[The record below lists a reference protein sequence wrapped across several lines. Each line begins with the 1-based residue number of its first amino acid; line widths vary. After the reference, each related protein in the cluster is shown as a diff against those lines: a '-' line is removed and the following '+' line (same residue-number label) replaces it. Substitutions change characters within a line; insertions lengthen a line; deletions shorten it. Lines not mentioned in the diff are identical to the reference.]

1 MPTLDPYNY
10 VPHPNDRGVDI
21 SLSPSDQAHLPHTN
35 GSRISGVVT
44 FDAEA
49 LSKYDDCSLHFLGEN
64 HTIFTQTTSTSSQTY
79 HTHAKLFDFVQPLAG
94 SSSSWPFTFEFPW
107 HTLPVEEQTIITPH
121 DDFECHPGH
130 PLPATWGFKSSYGR
144 EGSHYWLEVRA
155 HNSSSI
161 FHRNVRVRLPINFVP
176 TANVPP
182 AEQLPPPELAHGS
195 LFYQSRSLDPAL
207 AVEKT
212 SLKTKL
218 GDALH
223 SSRVPSSVF
232 DVQFSLPQHGY
243 VGSRIPIGLVINH
256 KANQSSYLQVPPVI
270 LKGLHVRITT
280 FSHYRVL
287 SNHGYKIYAH
297 TVKGKSQVCT
307 GVGYE
312 VSLSSEHTVNL
323 GAIIQQLEVPLDLI
337 PTFRSYL
344 VAASYVLKVT
354 GTFEC
359 ANMTKEVEVEVPFW
373 ILPHEGS
380 GHQVHGISGDANKFP
395 GAGDSKYREA
405 YEYRESDS
413 GSAPPPYDF
422 STKHTG

>member
-10 VPHPNDRGVDI
+10 TPHPNDRGIDI

-44 FDAEA
+44 IDAEA

-64 HTIFTQTTSTSSQTY
+64 HTIFTQTTSTSSQTFHNY
-79 HTHAKLFDFVQPLAG
+79 AKFFDFAQPLTG

-107 HTLPVEEQTIITPH
+107 HTLPVQEQTIITPH
-121 DDFECHPGH
+121 DDYEDQPGF

-144 EGSHYWLEVRA
+144 EGSHYYLEVRT

-176 TANVPP
+176 TVNVPP
-182 AEQLPPPELAHGS
+182 PEQLPPPAVAQGS

-223 SSRVPSSVF
+223 HSRVPSSAF

-243 VGSRIPIGLVINH
+243 IGSRIPIGLTITHN
-256 KANQSSYLQVPPVI
+256 ASQSSYLQIPHVV

-280 FSHYRVL
+280 LSRYRVL
-287 SNHGYKIYAH
+287 SDHGSKIYSH
-297 TVKGKSQVCT
+297 TVKGKSQICT

-312 VSLSSEHTVNL
+312 VSLSSECSVNL
-323 GAIIQQLEVPLDLI
+323 GGVIEQLEVPLDLI

-354 GTFEC
+354 GTFQC
-359 ANMTKEVEVEVPFW
+359 ADMSKEVEVEGPFW
-373 ILPHEGS
+373 ILPSDQNGKQDYTAVTDHKPD
-380 GHQVHGISGDANKFP
+380 IRP
-395 GAGDSKYREA
+395 GDSKYREA
-405 YEYRESDS
+405 DEYRQPDS
-413 GSAPPPYDF
+413 GPAPPPYDF
-422 STKHTG
+422 LGKNSG

>member
-10 VPHPNDRGVDI
+10 TPHPNDRGIDI
-21 SLSPSDQAHLPHTN
+21 SLSPSDQADLPHTN
-35 GSRISGVVT
+35 GSRISGAVT
-44 FDAEA
+44 FNADA
-49 LSKYDDCSLHFLGEN
+49 LSKYDECSLHFLGEN
-64 HTIFTQTTSTSSQTY
+64 HTIYTQTTSTSSQTY
-79 HTHAKLFDFVQPLAG
+79 HTHAKLFEFAQPLSG

-107 HTLPVEEQTIITPH
+107 HTLPVGDQTAITPH
-121 DDFECHPGH
+121 DDFEDQPGH

-144 EGSHYWLEVRA
+144 EGSHYYLEVRA

-182 AEQLPPPELAHGS
+182 LEQLPPPALARGS

-207 AVEKT
+207 AAEKT
-212 SLKTKL
+212 SLKIKL

-223 SSRVPSSVF
+223 SSRVPSSAF
-232 DVQFSLPQHGY
+232 DVHFSLPQHGH
-243 VGSRIPIGLVINH
+243 VGSRIPVGLKIVH
-256 KANQSSYLQVPPVI
+256 RASPSSYLQIPPVI

-280 FSHYRVL
+280 FSRYRVL
-287 SNHGYKIYAH
+287 SNHGWKLYSHAI
-297 TVKGKSQVCT
+297 KGKSQVCT

-312 VSLSSEHTVNL
+312 IPLSSDQSVNL
-323 GAIIQQLEVPLDLI
+323 GAVIQQLEVPLNLI

-344 VAASYVLKVT
+344 VAASYLLKVT
-354 GTFEC
+354 GTFQC
-359 ANMTKEVEVEVPFW
+359 ADMTKEVEVEGPFW
-373 ILPHEGS
+373 ILPPKES
-380 GHQVHGISGDANKFP
+380 GNQQHATTGYTGDYP

-405 YEYRESDS
+405 YEYREPDS

-422 STKHTG
+422 SGKHAG